1 MKLLK
6 SVLPFL
12 LALMC
17 ALLLSVPTLALENEP
32 LEEQES
38 APATVSTLDEL
49 LTAIESAEN
58 GDTIILQNGIV
69 IDKNCTIGKE
79 EKRVTIVPASDFD
92 NNIMFQIWPY
102 EGQNI
107 ALLNIVLDGQSKSA
121 LSAIETNFY
130 GAPNSQG
137 TIHLT
142 DIHVKNFIS
151 SHSNIYINNISTIVK
166 DCQFLDNTAQRTAGV
181 EIATNATG
189 KISDCIFSGNSSLGN
204 GGALRCQGQVQIEST
219 AITQNQAVN
228 PDTAVMG
235 GGIYIGQQAYC
246 EITDCQI
253 SDNISF
259 QGGGI
264 ANFGNAVIIDT
275 VLCKNHGLRGANDI
289 MTFSSEQF
297 VLNYSD
303 EMKSVYAENDPIGF
317 YLDDMDNRFDPIDNA
332 VFLGESLAKDIP
344 INQYGA
350 TFVFASELPQSPP
363 GESENPDEGEPPITP
378 PTEPQEPD
386 TPDTS
391 EPTATPDE
399 PITVPTTPPV
409 LPTPP
414 TISRPIWPVVQKP
427 PVVQPEETPKLELSR
442 GGIALDTTIPL
453 VLLGYGDGQLHEN
466 DPITRA
472 QIVVLLYRSLADN
485 SNSYKANTNAFADV
499 VNGAWY
505 YDAVTVLSSVGVI
518 NGCDGLFL
526 PDDTL
531 TYGQLIA
538 ILTRFVE
545 PKEIPMPNGLPY
557 TGHWAYNNIVTA
569 VAYGWI
575 DNAIGIV
582 PDRTITRGEA
592 VDIVNSI
599 FKAL

>member
-6 SVLPFL
+6 SVPSLLLAFL
-12 LALMC
+12 L
-17 ALLLSVPTLALENEP
+17 ALLLSVPALALEDKLP
-32 LEEQES
+32 EEQEL

-49 LTAIESAEN
+49 LAAIGLAES
-58 GDTIILQNGIV
+58 GDNIILQNRIY
-69 IDKNCTIGKE
+69 IAENCIIGQNGKQITI
-79 EKRVTIVPASDFD
+79 IPANDFD
-92 NNIMFQIWPY
+92 GNTMFQIQPY
-102 EGQNI
+102 EEQNI
-107 ALLNIVLDGQSKSA
+107 IFQNVVLDGQNKSDLSA
-121 LSAIETNFY
+121 LEVNFY
-130 GAPNSQG
+130 GVPNSKG
-137 TIHLT
+137 TFYLT
-142 DIHVKNFIS
+142 GIQVKNFIS
-151 SHSNIYINNISTIVK
+151 SHSNIFINNISAIVN

-189 KISDCIFSGNSSLGN
+189 KISDCIFSGNASLGN
-204 GGALRCQGQVQIEST
+204 GGALRCEGQVQIEST

-228 PDTAVMG
+228 SNTAVIG

-253 SDNISF
+253 SDNTAF
-259 QGGGI
+259 QGGGV

-275 VLCKNHGLRGANDI
+275 ILCKNHGLRGANDI

-332 VFLGESLAKDIP
+332 IFLGESLAKDIP
-344 INQYGA
+344 VNRYGA

-363 GESENPDEGEPPITP
+363 DESESADEGEPPITP
-378 PTEPQEPD
+378 PTDPQEPD

-391 EPTATPDE
+391 EPTTTPDE
-399 PITVPTTPPV
+399 PTVPAPTPPV
-409 LPTPP
+409 LPAYP
-414 TISRPIWPVVQKP
+414 TISRPTRPVVQTP
-427 PVVQPEETPKLELSR
+427 PVVQPEEAPKLELSC
-442 GGIALDTTIPL
+442 GGITLDTTIPL

-472 QIVVLLYRSLADN
+472 QIVVLLYRSLTDN
-485 SNSYKANTNAFADV
+485 SNSYKANANAFADV

-545 PKEIPMPNGLPY
+545 PKETPVPDDLPY
-557 TGHWAYNNIVTA
+557 AGHWAYNNIVTA
-569 VAYGWI
+569 IAYGWI
-575 DNAIGIV
+575 DSATGIE
-582 PDRTITRGEA
+582 PDRTITRGET
-592 VDIVNSI
+592 VEIVNSI
-599 FKAL
+599 FEKL